1 MEFGSSIRQ
10 LRIKC
15 LLSQE
20 DFAKAIGVSF
30 STVNRWET
38 GKTQP
43 TFKAMKSIDSF
54 CKERKIDFDIRKFT
68 EENKQ
73 HG

>member
-1 MEFGSSIRQ
+1 MSFGSSIKR
-10 LRIKC
+10 LRTSC

-43 TFKAMKSIDSF
+43 TFKAMKRIDDY
-54 CKERKIDFDIRKFT
+54 CKDNSLAFDFSEYTQEDSDD
-68 EENKQ
+68 
-73 HG
+73 